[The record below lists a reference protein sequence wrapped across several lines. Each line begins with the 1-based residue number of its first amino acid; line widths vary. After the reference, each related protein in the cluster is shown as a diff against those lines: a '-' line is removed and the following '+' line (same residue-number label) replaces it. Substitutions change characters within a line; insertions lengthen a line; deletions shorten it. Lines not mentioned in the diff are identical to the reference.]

1 MFRVNKELPKISNI
15 VFSKEYELKNKE
27 LSKNFEDTKELV
39 INDKIGLSIK
49 YDEKASIPLVLYS
62 YFKNI
67 PEDFFDNLSEYID
80 KLYKASIVCNN

>member
-1 MFRVNKELPKISNI
+1 MFRVNKELPQVSNV
-15 VFSKEYELKNKE
+15 VFSKEYELKNKK
-27 LSKNFEDTKELV
+27 LSKDFEDTKELV

-49 YDEKASIPLVLYS
+49 YDEKANTPLVFYS

-67 PEDFFDNLSEYID
+67 PEDFFDKMSEYID